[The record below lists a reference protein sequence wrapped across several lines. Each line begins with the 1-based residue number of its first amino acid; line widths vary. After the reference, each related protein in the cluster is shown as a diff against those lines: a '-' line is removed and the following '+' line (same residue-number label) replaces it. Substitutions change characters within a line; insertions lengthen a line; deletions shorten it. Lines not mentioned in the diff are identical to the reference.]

1 MHMASS
7 PWAKP
12 RVLGCGQR
20 VCSSLYSLSAFQALP
35 DPAEPG
41 VESQTA
47 NTPLGK
53 GNLNAPAT
61 GIVQQPLLP
70 LLLPQKF
77 TNGVTDGS
85 GSRESISALLQFVL
99 S

>member
-20 VCSSLYSLSAFQALP
+20 QSLQLFVLSAFQALP

-41 VESQTA
+41 VESRTA
-47 NTPLGK
+47 NTPLSK
-53 GNLNAPAT
+53 GNLNVPVT
-61 GIVQQPLLP
+61 GIVQQPLLL

-77 TNGVTDGS
+77 TNDVTDGS
-85 GSRESISALLQFVL
+85 GSQESISALLQFVL

>member
-12 RVLGCGQR
+12 RVLGCGKEFAALCTHLVLSKPFLTQP
-20 VCSSLYSLSAFQALP
+20 SLELSLK
-35 DPAEPG
+35 
-41 VESQTA
+41 TA
-47 NTPLGK
+47 NTPLSK

>member
-1 MHMASS
+1 MS
-7 PWAKP
+7 WVVGKD
-12 RVLGCGQR
+12 R

-47 NTPLGK
+47 NTPPSK